1 MFLYDKNS
9 WQGDPAPRM
18 NRPETT
24 PTRRKR
30 GRDKVYNPRAHIV
43 QTRLTDDELEAIRT
57 RATAQH
63 MTISEYLRHVA
74 LEGMATKRKRKTL
87 ALLPVDPALMFE
99 LNKIGVNLNQIAR
112 LYNSGQPMP
121 EALSEACARFNTLLD
136 RLCL

>member
-9 WQGDPAPRM
+9 WQGDPAPLM
-18 NRPETT
+18 NPPETT
-24 PTRRKR
+24 PNRRKI
-30 GRDKVYNPRAHIV
+30 GRDKAHNPRAHIV

-74 LEGMATKRKRKTL
+74 LEGTATKRKRRDPVH
-87 ALLPVDPALMFE
+87 ALPDHALMFE

-121 EALSEACARFNTLLD
+121 EALSDACTRFNALLD